1 MAFIKDTFTGGTTPV
16 NLTTHTPDTG
26 TAWAVHPSYSNT
38 ISQWG
43 SGGNVAFG
51 SSATASLYYAT
62 DTPPSAD
69 YPVQCQLIHNGTV
82 SVAGVAARVD
92 STAKTFYFVWYSSSA
107 ARWELYSFKA
117 GTLSPLRGS
126 YSDTFTSGART
137 VRLTC
142 TDNGSDVD
150 LEVHI
155 DGVSR
160 ITYTDV
166 AASSPITAAG
176 HAGLFLGGNSSGT
189 CYLADNFQ
197 AGTPLD
203 LVTCTPSGT
212 IGGGVGEFTVRD
224 SGGTVILTLTG
235 DTWVTAGATFD
246 AQRQNIIDGLDAAT
260 SPTNGWNN
268 TIRDVIGVS
277 TVVRTSD
284 TVVTITVPATS
295 GYALSANETI
305 TPTIPAAALVTSSG
319 DVTGS
324 TFTITDESAGTV
336 TVTDSYTANRVYC
349 TDNGGTTRSM
359 TVAGTYTGTPTTI
372 EARVISDVDG
382 SGVTSW
388 ATVDAA
394 PSGGTWSG
402 SVSVPDGGPYNF
414 EARFSN
420 DIGATDATAN
430 GFLVGYVFALAG
442 QSNGFYWYSSA
453 TETLTANDGARW
465 AASSWVDPDLD
476 ASNTDGLIAFMNQ
489 LISSGIGAAGIIV
502 NSPSSTG
509 LNASA
514 DTGAG
519 YWLNFASAPY
529 STLDGY
535 VNARSQDELTGVIW
549 VQGENDAVSS
559 ISEAQ
564 YTADLA
570 TLFARMRTDWTN
582 KSGLAALPIFVMPL
596 GRRTTVTTDAMTQ
609 AIRNAQRAACEA
621 DANVYE
627 IAAPI
632 DLDLRDFVHRTEA
645 DIIVDAQRTAVRA
658 AEVMGLTAAGSGLGP
673 TATWSRSGTT
683 VTVTLTHGGG
693 TDFTPTTG
701 ITGFEFLDGGTP
713 ISISSAVRTNATT
726 ITLTLAS
733 APTGAEVLRYLHGT
747 NPTITGA
754 VVDNSALGLP
764 LAWDEALGATPS
776 PSGPSPPASGF
787 ASLSL
792 GLGV

>member
-1 MAFIKDTFTGGTTPV
+1 MAFVKDTFSGGTTPV
-16 NLTTHTPDTG
+16 NLTTHTPSPTG

-38 ISQWG
+38 IFQWG
-43 SGGNVAFG
+43 NGGNVAFG
-51 SSATASLYYAT
+51 SSPTAAVYYAT

-82 SVAGVAARVD
+82 GYAGVAARV
-92 STAKTFYFVWYSSSA
+92 SSSVKTFYFVWYASPAS
-107 ARWELYSFKA
+107 RWELYSLKA
-117 GTLSPLRGS
+117 GTLSALRGS
-126 YSDTFTSGART
+126 YSDTFTSGVRT

-142 TDNGSDVD
+142 TDNGANVD

-160 ITYTDV
+160 ITYTDT
-166 AASSPITAAG
+166 SSPITAAG
-176 HAGLFLGGNSSGT
+176 HAGLFLGGNSGGT

-197 AGTPLD
+197 AGLPLD

-235 DTWVTAGATFD
+235 DTWVAAGTTFD
-246 AQRQNIIDGLDAAT
+246 AQRQNIIDGLDSAQ
-260 SPTNGWNN
+260 SETNGWNA
-268 TIRDVIGVS
+268 TVRDALDVS

-284 TVVTITVPATS
+284 TVVTVTVPATS
-295 GYALSANETI
+295 GYAISANESI
-305 TPTIPAAALVTSSG
+305 TPTIPASALVTSASP
-319 DVTGS
+319 VTS
-324 TFTITDESAGTV
+324 AAFTVADESVGTIAI
-336 TVTDSYTANRVYC
+336 TDSYTAHRVYC
-349 TDNGGTTRSM
+349 ADNGGSTRSM
-359 TVAGTYTGTPTTI
+359 TVAGTYTGTPTAV
-372 EARVISDVDG
+372 EARVISDVDA

-388 ATVDAA
+388 TTVDATPA
-394 PSGGTWSG
+394 AGSWSG
-402 SVSVPDGGPYNF
+402 SISVPNGGPYNI

-420 DIGATDATAN
+420 DIGETAATLN
-430 GFLVGYVFALAG
+430 GFLVGHVFALAG

-453 TETLTANDGARW
+453 TETLTPNDAIRW
-465 AASSWVDPDLD
+465 AASSWVDPGAD
-476 ASNTDGLIAFMNQ
+476 ASNTDGIIAFMNAM
-489 LISSGIGAAGIIV
+489 IGHGSGAAGIIV

-535 VNARSQDELTGVIW
+535 VSARSQDELTGVIW

-632 DLDLRDFVHRTEA
+632 DLALRDFVHRTEA
-645 DIIVDAQRTAVRA
+645 DIIVDAQRAAARV
-658 AEVMGLTAAGSGLGP
+658 AEVLGLTAAGSGLGP
-673 TATWSRSGTT
+673 TATWSRSGTA

-701 ITGFEFLDGGTP
+701 ITGFEFLDDGTP
-713 ISISSAVRTNATT
+713 ITISSAVRASATT

-733 APTGAEVLRYLHGT
+733 APTGVEVLRYLYGT
-747 NPTITGA
+747 NPTVSGA

-764 LAWDEALGATPS
+764 LVWNESISATPP
-776 PSGPSPPASGF
+776 PSGPSPEPKRGIGRSIVNW
-787 ASLSL
+787 L
-792 GLGV
+792 V